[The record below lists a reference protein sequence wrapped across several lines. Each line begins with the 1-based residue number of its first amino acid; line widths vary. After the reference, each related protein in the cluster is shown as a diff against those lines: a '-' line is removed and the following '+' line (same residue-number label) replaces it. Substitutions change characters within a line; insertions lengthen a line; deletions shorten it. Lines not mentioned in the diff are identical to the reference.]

1 MKISVSTLG
10 LYPARINDVLEF
22 ITKQKLEYLEIVEE
36 YPYDKLTSDDF
47 SAYDV
52 GLSIHSPMSDINIAS
67 HVDKI
72 RDTSIE
78 VITKSFKTANELGA
92 NRVVVHPGTIP
103 TMALKYPEKILDY
116 NTESLTKLQ
125 KAADDYGVMMCVEN
139 MPLYDRMLYSNI
151 EVLFDF
157 IDNQLHSGITMD
169 VGHAH
174 TSAFSEEEMFKSDN
188 IHHVHLSDNDGSY
201 DMHHPL
207 GTHNIDFPKI
217 FDILK
222 EKKYDGICV
231 MEIYSVQGVLK
242 SIDYL
247 KSIGIIKK

>member
-10 LYPARINDVLEF
+10 LYPARIGDVLEF
-22 ITKQKLEYLEIVEE
+22 ITKQNLEYLEIVEE
-36 YPYDKLTSDDF
+36 YPYDNLTNDDF

-52 GLSIHSPMSDINIAS
+52 GLSIHSPMSDVNIAS

-72 RDTSIE
+72 RDISIE
-78 VITKSFKTANELGA
+78 VITNSFKTANKLGA
-92 NRVVVHPGTIP
+92 TRVVVHPGTIP

-116 NTESLTKLQ
+116 NTASLTKLQ
-125 KAADDYGVMMCVEN
+125 KAAEEYGIMMCVEN
-139 MPLYDRMLYSNI
+139 MPLYDRMLYQNI
-151 EVLFDF
+151 DVLFDF
-157 IDNQLHSGITMD
+157 VDNQLHSGITMD

-188 IHHVHLSDNDGSY
+188 IHHVHLSDNDGSS

-207 GTHNIDFPKI
+207 GTHDINFPKI

-222 EKKYDGICV
+222 QKKYDDICV
-231 MEIYSVQGVLK
+231 IEVYSVQGVLK

-247 KSIGIIKK
+247 KDIGIIKK